1 MQNPTFI
8 FLNVQ
13 SSGRAEFSGI
23 MFKLQDGL
31 SHGLKYYI
39 HNSYKSRDHMVLE
52 KAANR
57 INFFNILI
65 KFDPAPPLSCFFSL
79 FNLCSSFNFV
89 LHLTFLPVFL
99 FLSVPLTYLL
109 VLNLTLLSSAFPLLC
124 EFSKF
129 LYSLSLFFL

>member
-1 MQNPTFI
+1 MCRVRVELSFQGLCLNSRMDYLMGSNTISIIPINPGITW
-8 FLNVQ
+8 FLKKPQ
-13 SSGRAEFSGI
+13 IELI
-23 MFKLQDGL
+23 
-31 SHGLKYYI
+31 
-39 HNSYKSRDHMVLE
+39 
-52 KAANR
+52 
-57 INFFNILI
+57 FFNILI

-79 FNLCSSFNFV
+79 FNLCSSLNFV